1 MTVELVSFFER
12 KVEMMRLTF
21 ATSLLVVLGAT
32 VLAASSDDKTP
43 TIEQVMEKLH
53 KGANSPLAKLKKAL
67 AASSPDWKAI
77 QKTTKTFATLGA
89 ALPKNEAPK
98 GDQEAYK
105 KLADAYAANAKAL
118 DDAAQQEELGA
129 AKAALK
135 KIGTSCKACHAAHKP
150 D

>member
-1 MTVELVSFFER
+1 
-12 KVEMMRLTF
+12 MRLTL

-77 QKTTKTFATLGA
+77 QKSTKSFADLGA

-98 GDQEAYK
+98 GDQEAYT
-105 KLADAYAANAKAL
+105 KLADAYAANAKTL
-118 DDAAQQEELGA
+118 DEAAKQEDLTL
-129 AKAALK
+129 AKAAFR
-135 KIGTSCKACHAAHKP
+135 KIGASCKACHTAHRP